1 MINESQNSKLITI
14 LKEKSDNEVIIS
26 DSERNQFYPIDLI
39 VKNKEN
45 SIKEIKKN
53 DNYESII
60 NEIYDNYNKDGLIN
74 NKANYPYLKC
84 K

>member
-26 DSERNQFYPIDLI
+26 DSDRNQFYPIDLI

-53 DNYESII
+53 DNY
-60 NEIYDNYNKDGLIN
+60 
-74 NKANYPYLKC
+74 
-84 K
+84 